1 MVYGLLREV
10 RRRKNHREP
19 LADGTHCL
27 EYYGVDYVMASGA
40 SGSVSC
46 YFETHAPTKTKGH
59 NGSWHAAP
67 ADRPLPRVRATL
79 DPLPYDR
86 DDDAF
91 PDP

>member
-1 MVYGLLREV
+1 MVYGLLREAK
-10 RRRKNHREP
+10 RRNCPAHEP

-27 EYYGVDYVMASGA
+27 EYYGVDYVSNNGNAFN
-40 SGSVSC
+40 C
-46 YFETHAPTKTKGH
+46 YFETHAETKTKGQH
-59 NGSWHAAP
+59 GYHAAP